1 VTHPTIATGRTTA
14 SNKATPVAV
23 AGGGIVA
30 GCAARLMAEAGHDV
44 LWLGPQEP
52 AQRADGADQRAY
64 ALGPQAI
71 GLLSRLGLWQGLK
84 PKARPITRME
94 IRQTNDRRGI
104 TDPQKTGPTPTNA
117 PDLCL
122 KAEDLG
128 EDWLACMVSHADL
141 LAATESFKDWPKN
154 LHRVDASVV
163 QVRPGGPNE
172 PVVLNLSNNQ
182 AYTASLLLAADGQRS
197 TVRRRLG
204 LGWGVRQ
211 YQQTA
216 LVCRLDCQKPHE
228 SVALQ
233 WFEQGAVL
241 ALLPLVDPHQVSL
254 VYSLPNERLAHFQ
267 SLADDAFANALSLAS
282 AYRLGELSSPSP
294 RVASPLAMTL
304 VPETSL
310 GRVLL
315 LGDAAH
321 TVHPLA
327 GYGLNLGFQDLLAF
341 DVHVKQRLGRGHKD
355 LGEPSMLTQFA
366 AQRRQSVHRVQW
378 GLDGL
383 WRLIQPGPGLLEVS
397 RQLGLRAIHKMGP
410 LRHQLIQLAL
420 QGA

>member
-1 VTHPTIATGRTTA
+1 MTHPTNPAGRTTA
-14 SNKATPVAV
+14 SNQVTPVAV

-30 GCAARLMAEAGHDV
+30 GCAARLMAQAGHDV

-84 PKARPITRME
+84 PKAQPITRME
-94 IRQTNDRRGI
+94 IRQTNDRRGN
-104 TDPQKTGPTPTNA
+104 TSPQKAGPISTNA

-128 EDWLACMVSHADL
+128 EDWLACIVSHADL
-141 LAATESFKDWPKN
+141 LAATESTNGWPKN
-154 LHRVDASVV
+154 LHRVNASVV
-163 QVRPGGPNE
+163 QARPGGPKE
-172 PVVLNLSNNQ
+172 PVVLSLSNNQ
-182 AYTASLLLAADGQRS
+182 TYTTSLLLAADGQRS

-241 ALLPLVDPHQVSL
+241 ALLPLADPHQVSL

-282 AYRLGELSSPSP
+282 TYRLGELSNPSP

-341 DVHVKQRLGRGHKD
+341 DAHVKQRLSRGHKD
-355 LGEPSMLTQFA
+355 LGEPSMLAQFA
-366 AQRRQSVHRVQW
+366 AQRRQSVQRVQW

-397 RQLGLRAIHKMGP
+397 RQLGLRAIQKMGP
-410 LRHQLIQLAL
+410 LRQQLIQLAL